1 MKVAAQKLV
10 DTMRQGKKK
19 VHDRQEPC
27 IAVCVCGEKILQKP
41 VKPAKEKDYKPSSAV
56 RNKEG
61 LVKEVPLSE
70 AHGNTPTLPSI
81 QN

>member
-10 DTMRQGKKK
+10 DTMRQEKKSPWQAGTM
-19 VHDRQEPC
+19 HSR
-27 IAVCVCGEKILQKP
+27 VCGGKKILQKP

-61 LVKEVPLSE
+61 LVKEVLLSE